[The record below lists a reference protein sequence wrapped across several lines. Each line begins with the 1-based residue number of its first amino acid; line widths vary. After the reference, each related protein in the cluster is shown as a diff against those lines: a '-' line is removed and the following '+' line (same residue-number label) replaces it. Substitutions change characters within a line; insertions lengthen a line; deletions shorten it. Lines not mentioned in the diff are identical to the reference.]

1 MSNPDP
7 KPNSKL
13 KPSST
18 PSAATPNTDTT
29 AAPNQPETISQKL
42 ARLDQAVAWFHSDDF
57 SLDQALAKY
66 QVAADLARTIEHDLD
81 KLKNQVS
88 VIADLTKSA

>member
-7 KPNSKL
+7 KLNPNP
-13 KPSST
+13 KPSAS
-18 PSAATPNTDTT
+18 PD
-29 AAPNQPETISQKL
+29 QPETISQKL

-66 QVAADLARTIEHDLD
+66 QTAADLARAIEHDLD
-81 KLKNQVS
+81 ELKNQVS
-88 VIADLTKSA
+88 VIADLTKS

>member
-7 KPNSKL
+7 KPNPNPK
-13 KPSST
+13 SST
-18 PSAATPNTDTT
+18 NPDTAQPN
-29 AAPNQPETISQKL
+29 ANPPAPDQPETISQKL
-42 ARLDQAVAWFHSDDF
+42 ARLDQAVAWFHSDNF

-81 KLKNQVS
+81 ELKNQVS

>member
-7 KPNSKL
+7 KLNPNP
-13 KPSST
+13 KPSAK
-18 PSAATPNTDTT
+18 PNAANASD
-29 AAPNQPETISQKL
+29 APVPDQPETISQKL

-57 SLDQALAKY
+57 SLDQALTKY
-66 QVAADLARTIEHDLD
+66 QAAADLARTIEHDLD
-81 KLKNQVS
+81 ELKNQVS

>member
-7 KPNSKL
+7 KLNPNP
-13 KPSST
+13 KPST
-18 PSAATPNTDTT
+18 KPNAAN
-29 AAPNQPETISQKL
+29 ASGAPVPDQPETISQKL

-66 QVAADLARTIEHDLD
+66 QAAADLARTIEHDLD
-81 KLKNQVS
+81 ELKNQVS

>member
-7 KPNSKL
+7 KLNPNP
-13 KPSST
+13 KPSAKPNASDT
-18 PSAATPNTDTT
+18 PVPD
-29 AAPNQPETISQKL
+29 QPETISQKL

-57 SLDQALAKY
+57 SLDQALTKY
-66 QVAADLARTIEHDLD
+66 QAAADLARTIEHDLD
-81 KLKNQVS
+81 ELKNQVS